1 MALTRRKNKFIIRR
15 SIVDAV
21 RLVTGEREK
30 LFRAKAFSFV
40 QIKKFLM
47 TSEKKG
53 VGSWN
58 LYWNKMNDG
67 GKWAQFFQDDRE

>member
-47 TSEKKG
+47 TSERKG
-53 VGSWN
+53 VGS
-58 LYWNKMNDG
+58 
-67 GKWAQFFQDDRE
+67 